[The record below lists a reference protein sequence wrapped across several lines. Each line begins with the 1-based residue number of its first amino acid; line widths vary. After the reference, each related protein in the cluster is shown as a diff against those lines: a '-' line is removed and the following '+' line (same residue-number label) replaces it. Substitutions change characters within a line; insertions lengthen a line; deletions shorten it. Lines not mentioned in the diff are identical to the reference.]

1 MITPNMAFLCLL
13 SFFLLLPFSSSKRA
27 TKAMMVFGLYSYVT
41 RNYLAVHAGQH
52 NALQVRKK

>member
-1 MITPNMAFLCLL
+1 
-13 SFFLLLPFSSSKRA
+13 
-27 TKAMMVFGLYSYVT
+27 MMVFGLYSYVT